1 MSHVQLCYN
10 LICDE
15 KKLKLNLPKIY
26 SASQYIKRSLY
37 FDDRNNPTFQNSII
51 NVVNNRSDLR
61 KFLLATSDY
70 GRNIQEN
77 INSVATD
84 GRFNNTVV
92 RHLPD
97 KRNKGDD
104 VQNPVIGN
112 ILSHV
117 NANQLTDAQVTNY

>member
-77 INSVATD
+77 INSIVTD
-84 GRFNNTVV
+84 GRFNNAVV
-92 RHLPD
+92 RHLLD
-97 KRNKGDD
+97 ERK
-104 VQNPVIGN
+104 
-112 ILSHV
+112 SF
-117 NANQLTDAQVTNY
+117 